1 MTPTLR
7 PRRTH
12 YVDLGLTF
20 RPAVADLMGWIDYRE
35 GYEQLSPEQWTEAER
50 YLHDLAE
57 EIAALKKG
65 RGS

>member
-1 MTPTLR
+1 VTPTLR

-12 YVDLGLTF
+12 YADIGLTF
-20 RPAVADLMGWIDYRE
+20 RPAVADRGGWIEYRE
-35 GYEQLSPEQWTEAER
+35 GYEELPPEAWTEAER

-65 RGS
+65 PRR